1 MAATTTIITGATSGL
16 GKATAKALAKK
27 GHALYLLVR
36 DVVKGDELTR
46 QLIAETNNR
55 EIFTVKCDLADLHSV
70 YAAVEKLKSR
80 LFAINVL
87 INNAG
92 GIFPKHKL
100 SKDGYEMTFAVNH
113 LGHFALTQGL
123 MPLLEKGQARVIN
136 LSSEA
141 HRIGKDNFD
150 DINREKEYSA
160 MKAYATAKLYNI
172 YFTKSLAEMYGAKGI
187 TAFAVHP
194 GLVNTNFGVGLSG
207 LTNVLLSFARPFMI
221 SPEKGAE
228 TAVYIATQPT
238 LHTKSGMY
246 FKKKKPAATS
256 AQANNVASRRELWQL
271 SEQFISNKFA

>member
-1 MAATTTIITGATSGL
+1 MAAITTIITGATSGL

-36 DVVKGDELTR
+36 DVVKGDELAR
-46 QLIAETNNR
+46 QLTAETNNR
-55 EIFTVKCDLADLHSV
+55 EIYTVKCNLADLHSV

-80 LFAINVL
+80 LFAVNVL

-92 GIFPKHKL
+92 GMFAQREL
-100 SKDGYEMTFAVNH
+100 SVDGFEMTFAVNH

-123 MPLLEKGQARVIN
+123 LPLLQKGQARVIN

-141 HRIGKDNFD
+141 HKIGRDNFE

-160 MKAYATAKLYNI
+160 MRAYGSAKLYNI
-172 YFTKSLAEMYGAKGI
+172 YFTKSLAEMYGDKGI

-194 GLVNTNFGVGLSG
+194 GLVNTNFGAGVSG
-207 LTNVLLSFARPFMI
+207 LTNILLSLARPFMI
-221 SPEKGAE
+221 SAERGAQ
-228 TAVYIATQPT
+228 TTVYIATQAT
-238 LHTKSGMY
+238 LHTKSGLY
-246 FKKKKPAATS
+246 FKRRKPAGTS
-256 AQANNVASRRELWQL
+256 AQAENVGSRRELWRL